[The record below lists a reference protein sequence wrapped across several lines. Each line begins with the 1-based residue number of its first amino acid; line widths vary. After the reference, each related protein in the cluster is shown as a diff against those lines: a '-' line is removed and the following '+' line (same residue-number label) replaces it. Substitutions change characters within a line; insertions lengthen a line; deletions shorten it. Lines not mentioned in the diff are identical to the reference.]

1 MSGSLVLFKIPKN
14 KINQDPEIL
23 SLTTQEDKKQ
33 KKKQDIHVVEGV
45 LSIDIPKVY
54 NRETLTDI

>member
-23 SLTTQEDKKQ
+23 SLTTQEARRQ
-33 KKKQDIHVVEGV
+33 EAEEEARHSCRRRSALNRHTEG
-45 LSIDIPKVY
+45 I
-54 NRETLTDI
+54 